1 MKMEV
6 DFSKAATFIREK
18 KAELVLLQ
26 IPEGLKHRAKEL
38 AQALERKSGAQVI
51 TLLDPNYGSCD
62 IADDKAILTKKVKQ
76 ANHNMLY
83 VAIALAIA
91 LLAGSVPPLV
101 RVIILGTE

>member
-1 MKMEV
+1 MIQKVRAAGLLLIVLPLTASAAIENWEDV
-6 DFSKAATFIREK
+6 EGVIRRLTNWIFGILILFSIVMIMWSAFLYMTAGGD
-18 KAELVLLQ
+18 
-26 IPEGLKHRAKEL
+26 PE
-38 AQALERKSGAQVI
+38 
-51 TLLDPNYGSCD
+51 
-62 IADDKAILTKKVKQ
+62 KVKQ